1 MTNLSLLALALAPVP
16 AAPAADHQIIYSDN
30 AEVRQYQDKIG
41 WADAVI
47 AGDTVYISGVIAGT
61 RPGDDGLEPAYT
73 RAFDTLT
80 GILARAGVTWSDVV
94 EVRSFHTDPNAQIN
108 AMAAVKRRYRAAPDP
123 AWTAVGTSGLLAPNG
138 ITEIALIAH
147 RTKAQSK

>member
-1 MTNLSLLALALAPVP
+1 MNCLILLAAALPAVP
-16 AAPAADHQIIYSDN
+16 AAPAPDHQIIYSDN
-30 AEVRQYQDKIG
+30 PAVRQTQDRIG

-47 AGDTVYISGVIAGT
+47 AGDTIYISGVIAGT

-80 GILARAGVTWSDVV
+80 KILSRAGATWSDVV
-94 EVRSFHTDPNAQIN
+94 EVRSFHTDPNAQID
-108 AMAAVKRRYRAAPDP
+108 AMATVKRRYRAAPDP
-123 AWTAVGTSGLLAPNG
+123 AWTAVGTSGLLSPNG

-147 RTKAQSK
+147 RSKAKSK

>member
-1 MTNLSLLALALAPVP
+1 MTYWSLLALALAPAP
-16 AAPAADHQIIYSDN
+16 AAPAPDHRIIYSDK

-61 RPGDDGLEPAYT
+61 RPGDDGLEPAYA

-147 RTKAQSK
+147 RPKAQSK